1 MKIAIPFFKKKTEI
15 PEKIFE
21 TGAIEAKDIIAPSS
35 IVLSPDYLKLGK
47 KFTKSFFIFSYPR
60 YLTTAWFSPVINLDT
75 PMDIGFHIHP
85 VETGLILK
93 QLRKKVT
100 EVQAELA
107 EREEKGLIRDP
118 ALETAFQD
126 IETLRDRLQTAQE
139 RMFKLGLYLTIYG
152 DSAKELKETE
162 ITLRSILESRLIYI
176 KPALYQQRDGFHA
189 SSPSGLDQLQVHTP
203 MNTEPLSSIFPFV
216 SFDLSS
222 NEGILYGV
230 NRHNNSLILFDRF
243 SLENANEVIFG
254 KAGSG
259 KSVRRDTPVLIKSKQ
274 TIQLTK
280 IGPLVENLIKKYG
293 ATQIDEE
300 LEGVINP
307 EVKVYSFDKN
317 LKGKW
322 SRVTV
327 AARKK
332 APKIFYKFTTRGG
345 REITTT
351 GDHNMLVLKNGKVIA
366 AKSSKIKEG
375 EFVPL
380 PREISSN
387 QRELKYINLLKLLKN
402 SKRTYVTGA
411 QDLITENYKTLQNK
425 GIFNLF
431 ANAYLYKRGRGIPM
445 RVFWKILKCL
455 SISSDDK
462 RFKNLLVGPKTKRK
476 DVNIYFPIIKEFLRI
491 AGFITA
497 EGTIKNDHVSISNTA
512 PEILSLLKSSF
523 RKLGIGFTEI
533 KARNRIEGVVTYKR
547 VFVEIANKLG
557 GKGRAGDK
565 KIWPFIFNL
574 GKKQIAHYLSGYF
587 EGDGGIDGD
596 AISATSKSKRLISE
610 IAYLLFYF
618 GIIGRI
624 SKKKS
629 KRPEEKREKLYYKIT
644 ISGQDNLRKFAE
656 NINFITK
663 EKREKLTEIT
673 QKQGNTNVDIIPE
686 VQNIFKDIYQLFGP
700 QLRGWKDWQ
709 NFTRDFSRIKGGGCN
724 PSREKL
730 REIISGIE
738 QQIQKFKDLSSTL
751 EIVSELPELATIID
765 LGMNNKELNGALWQT
780 LGEGWRTIKSREHKP
795 FAQNTLKAIQV
806 INGNN
811 YSLTEIKERIHLGF
825 RKMGLPIKYYN
836 LPLQRVLVYR
846 KKNNCSYEMIQKAA
860 QFVWQN
866 YQKVLNENIPQ
877 VEEKL
882 AQLKILVNSDLFW
895 DPIVKI
901 KKFENKKDKYVYDLT
916 VDNEVF
922 LAGQGGMFVHNSYAI
937 KLEILR
943 YLMAGTDVLVLDPEN
958 EYRFL
963 SDAVGGSFFNISLAS
978 PNHINPFDLS
988 TPREDEKAEDV
999 LRSNVLNLVG
1009 LLRIMLGG
1017 LTPEEDAIIDQ
1028 ALTETYAAKDIV
1040 PETDPTLW
1048 SERIPLMQD
1057 FEAILEGMEGGESL
1071 VRRVRKFTKGTFA
1084 QFFNQPTN
1092 ISMEKPFVVFGI
1104 RDMEDEL
1111 RPMAMFIIMRY
1122 IWNKVR
1128 SELKKRILVVDEAWW
1143 LMQREDGAS
1152 FLFGMAK
1159 RARKYWLG
1167 VTTVTQDVNDFMKSA
1182 YGQPI
1187 ITNSS
1192 LQVLMK
1198 QSPATIEVVQKIFN
1212 LTEEEKYLLLE
1223 AEVGEGIFFAGQKH
1237 VAIKTVAS
1245 YTEDQIITTAPE
1257 EVLKIREAKKE
1268 LGR

>member
-100 EVQAELA
+100 EVQAELT

-259 KSVRRDTPVLIKSKQ
+259 KSYT
-274 TIQLTK
+274 
-280 IGPLVENLIKKYG
+280 
-293 ATQIDEE
+293 
-300 LEGVINP
+300 
-307 EVKVYSFDKN
+307 
-317 LKGKW
+317 
-322 SRVTV
+322 
-327 AARKK
+327 
-332 APKIFYKFTTRGG
+332 
-345 REITTT
+345 
-351 GDHNMLVLKNGKVIA
+351 
-366 AKSSKIKEG
+366 
-375 EFVPL
+375 
-380 PREISSN
+380 
-387 QRELKYINLLKLLKN
+387 
-402 SKRTYVTGA
+402 
-411 QDLITENYKTLQNK
+411 
-425 GIFNLF
+425 
-431 ANAYLYKRGRGIPM
+431 
-445 RVFWKILKCL
+445 
-455 SISSDDK
+455 
-462 RFKNLLVGPKTKRK
+462 
-476 DVNIYFPIIKEFLRI
+476 
-491 AGFITA
+491 
-497 EGTIKNDHVSISNTA
+497 
-512 PEILSLLKSSF
+512 
-523 RKLGIGFTEI
+523 
-533 KARNRIEGVVTYKR
+533 
-547 VFVEIANKLG
+547 
-557 GKGRAGDK
+557 
-565 KIWPFIFNL
+565 
-574 GKKQIAHYLSGYF
+574 
-587 EGDGGIDGD
+587 
-596 AISATSKSKRLISE
+596 
-610 IAYLLFYF
+610 
-618 GIIGRI
+618 
-624 SKKKS
+624 
-629 KRPEEKREKLYYKIT
+629 
-644 ISGQDNLRKFAE
+644 
-656 NINFITK
+656 
-663 EKREKLTEIT
+663 
-673 QKQGNTNVDIIPE
+673 
-686 VQNIFKDIYQLFGP
+686 
-700 QLRGWKDWQ
+700 
-709 NFTRDFSRIKGGGCN
+709 
-724 PSREKL
+724 
-730 REIISGIE
+730 
-738 QQIQKFKDLSSTL
+738 
-751 EIVSELPELATIID
+751 
-765 LGMNNKELNGALWQT
+765 
-780 LGEGWRTIKSREHKP
+780 
-795 FAQNTLKAIQV
+795 
-806 INGNN
+806 
-811 YSLTEIKERIHLGF
+811 
-825 RKMGLPIKYYN
+825 
-836 LPLQRVLVYR
+836 
-846 KKNNCSYEMIQKAA
+846 
-860 QFVWQN
+860 
-866 YQKVLNENIPQ
+866 
-877 VEEKL
+877 
-882 AQLKILVNSDLFW
+882 
-895 DPIVKI
+895 
-901 KKFENKKDKYVYDLT
+901 
-916 VDNEVF
+916 
-922 LAGQGGMFVHNSYAI
+922 I

-943 YLMAGTDVLVLDPEN
+943 YLMCGTDCIILDPEN

-978 PNHINPFDLS
+978 PNHINPFDLP

-1040 PETDPTLW
+1040 PETDPALW
-1048 SERIPLMQD
+1048 LERIPLMQD

-1071 VRRVRKFTKGTFA
+1071 VRRVKKFTKGTFA

-1092 ISMEKPFVVFGI
+1092 ISMEKPLVVFGI
-1104 RDMEDEL
+1104 RDLEDEL

-1152 FLFGMAK
+1152 FLFGIAK

-1167 VTTVTQDVNDFMKSA
+1167 VTTITQDVNDFMKSA